1 MAKSL
6 LQTKLDV
13 KKLIEDGTSTDDILS
28 YISKSGFTEQQIK
41 NFKLDEQ
48 SGASFFDRF
57 VMGLAPNKKSRDL
70 TMSKKFPESVKVGN
84 NYAIYDDSIGGAK
97 MFNPSGFDFGDVA
110 EFGGRGAIA
119 IAPNIFGAYQGQKIG
134 SPFGGYGKVAGGVVG
149 AGLGETVGG
158 VSADQVFKAFGGE
171 IDRTVPEY
179 LSARGFDF
187 TLGSVSEFITP
198 YILKQIKKPFA
209 GFTKK
214 TREKSAQNIK
224 NFEEANVSPSSLSV
238 LSEGQNFG
246 LVRDLEYI
254 LGNIP
259 IAKEKISKAGLQIQK
274 DMGESLI
281 RTSNYL
287 VDSPALVNNITLNN
301 ITKNGIESG
310 VTKFKTKSTALYNES
325 FDLVKLSG
333 DDFAVNVPSF
343 VSILDEIAKPK
354 GANITKVVTKK
365 MAKED
370 PSLKVGETIV
380 VGKKGSV
387 LQSPKLIKLR
397 QEILDKIEDG
407 TLTFKELRNYRS
419 LIGSALTN
427 ANLADD
433 ISKAEYK
440 RLYGA
445 LSEDL
450 KVFLKDT
457 DKAAYTKFLRADN
470 YYKASQ
476 KRINDILQPILNKV
490 DQDRIINF
498 LFKESQEGSKYIN
511 GLKKSLKPEEF
522 AYIQNAIIQK
532 LGKIKPSEGMNYD
545 AASAAEL
552 FNSNTFLTNWN
563 KIDPKAKDFLFS
575 SKKYADLRKDLD
587 RLAVISA
594 DIAEA
599 GKTFENPS
607 KTAGSMVGQLS
618 YATAVVGGSV
628 IGLMNVFKTGLFLV
642 GGAELVTN
650 PKIVKWLVQGTDI
663 ANNEGVDGVIKH
675 FGKVGTVFAGS
686 SPEVQ
691 EWVAAYGETLANQKK
706 ENKDK

>member
-1 MAKSL
+1 MQKSL

-57 VMGLAPNKKSRDL
+57 VMGLAPNEKSRDL

-134 SPFGGYGKVAGGVVG
+134 SPFGIGGRTVGGVVG

-158 VSADQVFKAFGGE
+158 VSADQVFKGFGGE

-179 LSARGFDF
+179 LTARGFDF

-365 MAKED
+365 MAQED
-370 PSLKVGETIV
+370 PSVKVGETIV
-380 VGKKGSV
+380 VG
-387 LQSPKLIKLR
+387 
-397 QEILDKIEDG
+397 
-407 TLTFKELRNYRS
+407 
-419 LIGSALTN
+419 
-427 ANLADD
+427 
-433 ISKAEYK
+433 
-440 RLYGA
+440 
-445 LSEDL
+445 
-450 KVFLKDT
+450 
-457 DKAAYTKFLRADN
+457 
-470 YYKASQ
+470 
-476 KRINDILQPILNKV
+476 
-490 DQDRIINF
+490 
-498 LFKESQEGSKYIN
+498 
-511 GLKKSLKPEEF
+511 
-522 AYIQNAIIQK
+522 
-532 LGKIKPSEGMNYD
+532 
-545 AASAAEL
+545 
-552 FNSNTFLTNWN
+552 
-563 KIDPKAKDFLFS
+563 
-575 SKKYADLRKDLD
+575 
-587 RLAVISA
+587 
-594 DIAEA
+594 
-599 GKTFENPS
+599 
-607 KTAGSMVGQLS
+607 
-618 YATAVVGGSV
+618 
-628 IGLMNVFKTGLFLV
+628 
-642 GGAELVTN
+642 
-650 PKIVKWLVQGTDI
+650 
-663 ANNEGVDGVIKH
+663 
-675 FGKVGTVFAGS
+675 
-686 SPEVQ
+686 
-691 EWVAAYGETLANQKK
+691 
-706 ENKDK
+706 